1 MEEKLKAISYP
12 FIASVLPEA
21 EIKTK
26 KTKAQ
31 SIASEQM
38 EALSQFNKEQNELKI
53 KLCIDWLLKIEFNQL
68 LSNIT
73 DNKAMKTKTTESNK
87 EIIVALLTGPLE
99 KRFKFH
105 FLENR
110 KTNNLE
116 KVKFFS

>member
-53 KLCIDWLLKIEFNQL
+53 KLCIDWLLKIEFNGKHYCL
-68 LSNIT
+68 FYLVVRHFGT
-73 DNKAMKTKTTESNK
+73 DARTHVT
-87 EIIVALLTGPLE
+87 A
-99 KRFKFH
+99 
-105 FLENR
+105 
-110 KTNNLE
+110 
-116 KVKFFS
+116 